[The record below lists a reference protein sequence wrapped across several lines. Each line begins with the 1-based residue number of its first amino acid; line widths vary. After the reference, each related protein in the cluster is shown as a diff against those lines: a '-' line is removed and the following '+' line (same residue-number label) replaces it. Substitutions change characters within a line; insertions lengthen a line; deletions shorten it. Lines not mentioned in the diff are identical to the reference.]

1 MELTGLRKTSKQ
13 DEHYNK
19 SAQTD
24 NCSSKIFKLGDDVTD
39 TTVDKHHMI
48 DSNSIGINTLSVSLH
63 SLPEKG
69 FNK

>member
-39 TTVDKHHMI
+39 TTVDI
-48 DSNSIGINTLSVSLH
+48 SLV
-63 SLPEKG
+63 
-69 FNK
+69 